1 MQIKLSVYLG
11 KKTVTGYNII
21 NLADVIK
28 LKKNGTQ
35 EAETA
40 YDKIMSAIS
49 AFECNLNDDVE
60 HFLRHKAVIFA
71 EQGIAATFLVFTSYK
86 NEPVLVGY
94 FTLANKTLVI
104 PKKKIDSK
112 TLQKRIAKFGE
123 YNPDLRNY
131 QLSIPLIAQ
140 LGKNFSQGYNSL
152 ITGDELLKLACDKIA
167 EIQLMLSGN
176 MTYVEC
182 EEKKSLINFYTSNGF
197 IRIANRK
204 LDSVEKKEG
213 EPAYLVQLIKYIKK

>member
-1 MQIKLSVYLG
+1 M
-11 KKTVTGYNII
+11 
-21 NLADVIK
+21 
-28 LKKNGTQ
+28 
-35 EAETA
+35 
-40 YDKIMSAIS
+40 
-49 AFECNLNDDVE
+49 
-60 HFLRHKAVIFA
+60 
-71 EQGIAATFLVFTSYK
+71 
-86 NEPVLVGY
+86 VGY

-167 EIQLMLSGN
+167 EIQLMLSGK